1 MSRLSRRWKLILPLG
16 VLVIAASVAVSTS
29 LAASGASAGEIRV
42 AIMTDCKGAFGFGYE
57 IDIGGAQAAFAQ
69 YAGGKVKNPK
79 KPSAGMTGIKAG
91 GKNVRI
97 VGYGCGDDTVP
108 TAVKETRRLMEQLRA
123 DVMIGPL
130 SGDEAVYVARYAKSH
145 PTKTF
150 IIGTAGSQDPTL
162 QLAQPNVFRYHGDG
176 AQWNAGTGEIAYK
189 RLGWRNAAIIM
200 DDYSFGWTSAAGL
213 IADFCAVGGKI
224 TKRVY
229 PPLNTT
235 DYSSYVQQLPAP
247 DSVDGYFWVVGGT
260 GTAASLKAFE
270 QAYGALKPSQH
281 IGNLFF
287 AFLGA
292 DKVVA
297 PKVVGSYVGG
307 FGTGPGL
314 KTRAGEGVRG
324 RRREALPGPERREL
338 RRRVRLQLLQ
348 RRVGARPGPDQVRRS
363 ARARRS
369 RTRCRARS
377 SRATRSPTTVSSGS
391 TRNRQA
397 IQDQYPLQ
405 VVKNGDTIG
414 TAVVGYVPNVDQ
426 SFGGLF
432 KKTSPPPGRTQPP
445 CVKKKTPWQG
455 KIKVVKNGVI
465 TNQTLK

>member
-1 MSRLSRRWKLILPLG
+1 MSRLIRRWKLTLPLG
-16 VLVIAASVAVSTS
+16 VLAIAAAALVSTS
-29 LAASGASAGEIRV
+29 LAASDVAAGEVRV

-57 IDIGGAQAAFAQ
+57 PDIGGAQAAFAQ
-69 YAGGKVKNPK
+69 YAGGKPKNKK
-79 KPSAGMTGIKAG
+79 KPSAGMTGIKVA

-108 TAVKETRRLMEQLRA
+108 TAIKETRRLMEQLRA

-130 SGDEAVYVARYAKSH
+130 SGDEAVAVANYAKAH
-145 PTKTF
+145 PTKLF
-150 IIGTAGSQDPTL
+150 VIGTAGSQDPTL
-162 QLAQPNVFRYHGDG
+162 QIAPKNVFRYHGDG
-176 AQWNAGTGEIAYK
+176 AQWNAGIGEIAYK
-189 RLGWRNAAIIM
+189 RLGWRNAAIVM
-200 DDYSFGWTSAAGL
+200 DDYSFGWTSAAGI
-213 IADFCAVGGKI
+213 IADFCAIGGKI
-224 TKRVY
+224 TKRVF

-235 DYSSYVQQLPAP
+235 DYASYVQQLPSP

-260 GTAASLKAFE
+260 GTGASLTAFE
-270 QAYGALKPSQH
+270 QAHGALKPSQH

-314 KTRAGEGVRG
+314 KTRQAKAYEAVMAKHYPGLNGGNYADGFVYNYYNAAWAFVRG
-324 RRREALPGPERREL
+324 LQASGGQLGAKLQASMPRTNASGYEVSDKGI
-338 RRRVRLQLLQ
+338 VRL
-348 RRVGARPGPDQVRRS
+348 D
-363 ARARRS
+363 
-369 RTRCRARS
+369 
-377 SRATRSPTTVSSGS
+377 
-391 TRNRQA
+391 RNRQA

-405 VVKNGDTIG
+405 IVKTGNTIG

-445 CVKKKTPWQG
+445 CVKKKLPWQG

-465 TNQTLK
+465 TNQVVK

>member
-1 MSRLSRRWKLILPLG
+1 MSRFMRHWKLLLPLG
-16 VLVIAASVAVSTS
+16 VVAVFASVVISSS
-29 LAASGASAGEIRV
+29 LAASKAKEVRV
-42 AIMTDCKGAFGFGYE
+42 AIMTDCKGGFGFGYE
-57 IDIGGAQAAFAQ
+57 PDIGGAQAALAQ

-79 KPSAGMTGIKAG
+79 KPSAGMTGIKVG
-91 GKNVRI
+91 STSVKI

-108 TAVKETRRLMEQLRA
+108 TAVKETRRLMEQLKA

-130 SGDEAVYVARYAKSH
+130 SGDEAVYVANYAKAH

-162 QLAQPNVFRYHGDG
+162 QIAPKNMFRYHGDG

-189 RLGWRNAAIIM
+189 KLGWRKAAIIM

-213 IADFCAVGGKI
+213 IADFCAIGGQI

-247 DSVDGYFWVVGGT
+247 DTIDGTFWVVGGT
-260 GTAASLKAFE
+260 GTSASLTAYE
-270 QAYGALKPSQH
+270 QAYGALDPKKN

-292 DKVVA
+292 DKVVG

-314 KTRAGEGVRG
+314 KTRQAKAYEAVVAKHYPGLNGGNYADGFVYNYYNAAWAFVQG
-324 RRREALPGPERREL
+324 LTKSGGLLGAKLQAALPRTL
-338 RRRVRLQLLQ
+338 H
-348 RRVGARPGPDQVRRS
+348 PGYQVS
-363 ARARRS
+363 DKGVLKLDS
-369 RTRCRARS
+369 
-377 SRATRSPTTVSSGS
+377 
-391 TRNRQA
+391 NRQA

-405 VVKNGDTIG
+405 VVKNADGSIG
-414 TAVVGYVPNVDQ
+414 TAIVGFVPNVNQ

-445 CVKKKTPWQG
+445 CVKKKLPWQG

-465 TNQTLK
+465 TNQVIK